1 MAELDFERRLERL
14 FAEAPA
20 MADEDAFAR
29 RVERRLERGWT
40 ARRLVIGAAGGVGGV
55 IGASQLFMSGFAER
69 MEVASQG
76 SAKVLTAGLRE
87 VAPHADWLTVL
98 TSGGAVVWT
107 ASVLAVVALGFAVAR
122 ALEEI

>member
-29 RVERRLERGWT
+29 RVQGRLDRGWT

-55 IGASQLFMSGFAER
+55 VAASQLFLSGLAGR
-69 MEVASQG
+69 MEVASEG
-76 SAKVLTAGLRE
+76 SAKAITAGLRE
-87 VAPHADWLTVL
+87 VAPHADWLSAL
-98 TSGGAVVWT
+98 TSGGAMVWT

-122 ALEEI
+122 VLEEI